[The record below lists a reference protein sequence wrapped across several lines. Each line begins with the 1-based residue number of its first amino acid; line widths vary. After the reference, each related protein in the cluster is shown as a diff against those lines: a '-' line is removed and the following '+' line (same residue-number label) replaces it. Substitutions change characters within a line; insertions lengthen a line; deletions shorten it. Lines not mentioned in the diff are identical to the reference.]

1 MDDFRIDSF
10 VSDKRIGDLSGGER
24 FKYRFLKLLA
34 LNPDV
39 LLLDEPTRNFSP
51 LTTPVLCQ
59 ALAQYGGAIISV
71 SHDRRYL
78 KEVASTIYEL
88 TSEGLTKK

>member
-1 MDDFRIDSF
+1 MDLQ
-10 VSDKRIGDLSGGER
+10 IGKKIKFTVE
-24 FKYRFLKLLA
+24 
-34 LNPDV
+34 DV
-39 LLLDEPTRNFSP
+39 D
-51 LTTPVLCQ
+51 
-59 ALAQYGGAIISV
+59 GGAIISV